1 MFIKNPGPPYSIGTT
16 ACGALAEMVVDA
28 IGWDV
33 DEKTGEPIPCG
44 PLWKDLTE
52 AERRKYKHAVINYC
66 LKSETPGT
74 GTFANALIE
83 KIDELYARTA
93 LDDLVLLNYTA
104 YKHPHTKM

>member
-1 MFIKNPGPPYSIGTT
+1 M
-16 ACGALAEMVVDA
+16 A
-28 IGWDV
+28 
-33 DEKTGEPIPCG
+33 
-44 PLWKDLTE
+44 E